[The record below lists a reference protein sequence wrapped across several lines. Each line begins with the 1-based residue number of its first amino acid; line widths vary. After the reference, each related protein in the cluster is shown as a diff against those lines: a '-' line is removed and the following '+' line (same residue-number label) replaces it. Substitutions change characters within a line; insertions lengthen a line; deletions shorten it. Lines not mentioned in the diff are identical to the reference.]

1 VALGEEPCDVRLR
14 GVRREAAERNLVGL
28 AAIARRQRQVE
39 VARGD
44 PRILEEHLVEVAE
57 AKQEDRVAVLG
68 LDAEIL
74 REEVRLPVQTRF
86 RFFAM

>member
-1 VALGEEPCDVRLR
+1 VALREEPRDVRLR
-14 GVRREAAERNLVGL
+14 GMRREAAERDLVGL
-28 AAIARRQRQVE
+28 AAIPRREGQVE
-39 VARGD
+39 VAGGD
-44 PRILEEHLVEVAE
+44 PRVLEEHLVEIAE
-57 AKQEDRVAVLG
+57 TEQQDRVAVLG